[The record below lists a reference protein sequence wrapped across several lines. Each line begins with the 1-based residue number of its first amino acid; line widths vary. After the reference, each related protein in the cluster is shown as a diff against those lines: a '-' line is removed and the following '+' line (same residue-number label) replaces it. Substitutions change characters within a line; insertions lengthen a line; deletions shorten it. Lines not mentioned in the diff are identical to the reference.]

1 MKKKINIGLIAV
13 AVVLSV
19 VSWFLLPDTV
29 VVQIGVDGQASN
41 TMPKVFAVIVP
52 LVISVIGSAMNLN
65 DDTRQNYRG
74 YVLSI
79 VGIAVMVFSLI
90 VN

>member
-79 VGIAVMVFSLI
+79 VAIAVMVFSLI

>member
-29 VVQIGVDGQASN
+29 VVQIGADGRLEQRYW
-41 TMPKVFAVIVP
+41 IQ
-52 LVISVIGSAMNLN
+52 L
-65 DDTRQNYRG
+65 
-74 YVLSI
+74 
-79 VGIAVMVFSLI
+79 
-90 VN
+90 